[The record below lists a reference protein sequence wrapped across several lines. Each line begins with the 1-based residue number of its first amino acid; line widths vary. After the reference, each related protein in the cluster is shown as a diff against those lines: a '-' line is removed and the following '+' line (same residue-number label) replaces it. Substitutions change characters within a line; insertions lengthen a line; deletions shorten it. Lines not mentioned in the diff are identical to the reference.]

1 MPFILRVLIAT
12 TMVHVFIYTPY
23 MNQLIKQVNQ
33 ICFKYQK
40 RNSCSY
46 WLFVTENNV
55 SLKVGTWV
63 GGKALPCTVLAFDME
78 AFVSQNLI
86 STK

>member
-46 WLFVTENNV
+46 
-55 SLKVGTWV
+55 
-63 GGKALPCTVLAFDME
+63 
-78 AFVSQNLI
+78 
-86 STK
+86 